1 MQVPHGRVPDD
12 DTHYPH
18 SARYVYRG
26 SVARVDRFE
35 ASPRGRSHA
44 SGYAVGERLV
54 ERHAG
59 LEKNLQP
66 LWNRAEAKV
75 KVEGVETVVASLR
88 GAIAAF

>member
-1 MQVPHGRVPDD
+1 
-12 DTHYPH
+12 
-18 SARYVYRG
+18 
-26 SVARVDRFE
+26 
-35 ASPRGRSHA
+35 
-44 SGYAVGERLV
+44 V